1 MSDSVTKQ
9 EIDRKIGIAESIL
22 GHSFVD
28 RSLIQ
33 AAITHPSAIEDGH
46 VEHTYERLEFLGDS
60 IVGEIT
66 AEEIFHRFPMM
77 DEGGMTR
84 IKVSLVSGDSLSA
97 VADDLGISDA
107 IIFGGSETGTGK
119 RGLHSALE
127 NVYESV
133 VAALYLDAGL
143 EKTKTWVLDTLGPLI
158 DADNAAEP
166 ENPKSSLQELLQA
179 DRITPTYE
187 TIDVQGPPHARI
199 FTSNALA
206 NGVVVGTGQGQSKK
220 QSEANAALSALK
232 HRADIKKATK
242 KNEQETDTCI

>member
-1 MSDSVTKQ
+1 MADSVTRQ
-9 EIDRKIGIAESIL
+9 EIDRKIDIAEHIL
-22 GHSFVD
+22 GYTFAN
-28 RSLIQ
+28 RRLIQ

-66 AEEIFHRFPMM
+66 AEEIFRRFPTM

-84 IKVSLVSGDSLSA
+84 IKVSLVSGASLSA
-97 VADDLGISDA
+97 VSDELGISDA

-133 VAALYLDAGL
+133 VAALYLDAGFD
-143 EKTKTWVLDTLGPLI
+143 KTKEWVLRTLGPLI
-158 DADNAAEP
+158 DADNASEP
-166 ENPKSSLQELLQA
+166 ENPKSSLQELLQS

-187 TIDVQGPPHARI
+187 TIDVQGPPHARV

-206 NGVVVGTGQGQSKK
+206 NGIVIGTGCGQSKK
-220 QSEANAALSALK
+220 QAEANAAMDALRKRSAEGK
-232 HRADIKKATK
+232 ASNKK
-242 KNEQETDTCI
+242 E